1 MNRDAD
7 AAHNLL
13 GTNSHGPSYNPDHS
27 DSSSSEFFEAF
38 DAIVDAEICPK
49 SQAAIKA
56 DKPNPFVERKNKL
69 MAELMTYYRDMIHT
83 ATQQIPANASN
94 SSAAINSLAMETA
107 MTGFVCLQ
115 YLALAPQNHVLTVK
129 QIRATEDLLSLTHE
143 IRELWIIGPL
153 TKPGDGDEEARR
165 NMKQEAEET
174 FNLVNALRNE
184 QRLAQIGAAE
194 QSPMRYH
201 VKNLE
206 GHPGRTQAGQV
217 PGVYQ

>member
-13 GTNSHGPSYNPDHS
+13 
-27 DSSSSEFFEAF
+27 
-38 DAIVDAEICPK
+38 
-49 SQAAIKA
+49 
-56 DKPNPFVERKNKL
+56 ERKNKL

-107 MTGFVCLQ
+107 MTGF
-115 YLALAPQNHVLTVK
+115 
-129 QIRATEDLLSLTHE
+129 IRATEDLLSLTHE

-153 TKPGDGDEEARR
+153 TKPGAGDEEARR

-217 PGVYQ
+217 PGVHQ